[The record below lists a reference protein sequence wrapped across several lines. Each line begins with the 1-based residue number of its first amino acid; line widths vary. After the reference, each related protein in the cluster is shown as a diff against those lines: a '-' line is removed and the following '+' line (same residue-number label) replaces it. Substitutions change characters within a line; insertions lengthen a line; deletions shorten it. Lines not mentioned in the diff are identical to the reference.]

1 MKTRSAC
8 ALAGMCCMSMFASLR
23 ADTLTL
29 KDGRRVDG
37 QVIAIR
43 DGVIEFEQRRAQ
55 GGRERV
61 MIDRVDVRRIELDD
75 VAEEETP
82 GARGV
87 DASPRPAGL
96 RERAT
101 VVDAAVAWNDTG
113 VDVRAD
119 QTVYFLA
126 KDRIRWAP
134 GRRDGPEGEHNSP
147 AVGPRP
153 MPGQRRAALI
163 GRIGDSKDYFLIGD
177 NRGPIRVGSAGR
189 LYLGVN
195 DDSLQDNAG
204 SFRVTVFY

>member
-1 MKTRSAC
+1 MNTRAAC
-8 ALAGMCCMSMFASLR
+8 ALTGMCCLSIVAALR
-23 ADTLTL
+23 ADTLIL

-43 DGVIEFEQRRAQ
+43 DGVIEFDQRRAQ

-61 MIDRVDVRRIELDD
+61 MIDRVEVRRIELDD
-75 VAEEETP
+75 VADEGTP
-82 GARGV
+82 AARG
-87 DASPRPAGL
+87 AGAPRRPAGL
-96 RERAT
+96 RERET
-101 VVDAAVAWNDTG
+101 VVDATVAWSDTG

-119 QTVYFLA
+119 QTVYFLS
-126 KDRIRWAP
+126 KDRIRSAP

-147 AVGPRP
+147 GGPRP

-163 GRIGDSKDYFLIGD
+163 GRIGDSKDYFIVGD
-177 NRGPIRVGSAGR
+177 NRGPIRMGAAGR

-195 DDSLQDNAG
+195 DDTLQDNAG